1 MISRNRG
8 RCGWMLVV
16 AMCVLAGA
24 PVVSAQQESPK
35 KRRVEKQRQ
44 APESQQQD
52 SPKKKRRVEKH
63 KPRVDPHRPP
73 PPGRRRGGDSRD
85 GGRVAPRRGKVYL
98 PTRRAYGH
106 VRVSEY
112 PRRLD
117 GHIHVGRIIARSQ
130 RVTPVVLERFED
142 RHRNEITAIIRF
154 YRAHDHAH
162 AIEAWGRF
170 IDGLADH
177 HVSIDLDE
185 LMMYIAREGCRHR
198 SDELAYYGRRLHYLQ
213 DWADLLLDYLA
224 DIRRQHD
231 ECMRPDHECSGRT
244 IQNIDRDLARARA
257 DLDIARTQ
265 EHLARDQFETR
276 LQSAGDYG
284 DRFGS
289 IFEEIH
295 HSVEVRVILSD

>member
-1 MISRNRG
+1 MNPKSRCRYG
-8 RCGWMLVV
+8 RMFIV
-16 AMCVLAGA
+16 AMCVFTFS
-24 PVVSAQQESPK
+24 PVVSAQQKSPK
-35 KRRVEKQRQ
+35 KRRVEKQRP
-44 APESQQQD
+44 APESGQQD

-63 KPRVDPHRPP
+63 KPRVDPHQPP
-73 PPGRRRGGDSRD
+73 PPGRRRGGDSHD
-85 GGRVAPRRGKVYL
+85 DGRVAPRRGKVYL

-112 PRRLD
+112 PRRPD
-117 GHIHVGRIIARSQ
+117 GHIHTADLIARSQ
-130 RVTPVVLERFED
+130 RLTPVVLERFD
-142 RHRNEITAIIRF
+142 HRHRNEITAIIRF
-154 YRAHDHAH
+154 YRAHDHGH
-162 AIEAWGRF
+162 ALEAWGRF

-185 LMMYIAREGCRHR
+185 LMMYIAREAGHHR
-198 SDELAYYGRRLHYLQ
+198 GEELSYYGRRLHYLQ
-213 DWADLLLDYLA
+213 DWQDLLAGYIS
-224 DIRRQHD
+224 DIRRQLD
-231 ECMRPDHECSGRT
+231 DCRGVDHPCSGRT